1 MRDRLALFRVTALIA
16 FRNLFTHR
24 VTSFI
29 VGSIIL
35 FGTALVV
42 TGSALLDSIEAA
54 MERSITSSFAG
65 HIQIY
70 SARGRDDIALFGSG
84 FMASE
89 DIGEMRDFAAV
100 AKVVREIPN
109 VEAVVPMGIQ
119 LAQVVGGNP
128 VDELVESMRAAAR
141 EEDAAAVASGRARL
155 KGIARDM
162 VAEYQ
167 NRLEVS
173 DRRDELQ
180 EDIAVLEEVQRDGFW
195 SDARTLDERLLWV
208 STRIAP
214 LVEDGQ
220 VTFLRLLGT
229 DQVEFRRRFDRFRVV
244 KGEAI
249 PSGQRGLMLSN
260 RSYEERLKHRVAR
273 WLDRL
278 DEDSASDRSLIAR
291 DAELSNLVERLPG
304 QYQRITL
311 NLAPDD
317 AAAMRRDL
325 RGYLGRDAP
334 LEALV
339 RSLLTVTPAN
349 FDERRRAFYEIVAPR
364 IELYQVDVGDVLTL
378 RSFTQSGYLKSVNVK
393 VWGVFLFDGLEGS
406 DLAGAQNL
414 IDLVSFRELY
424 GVMTAETRAELS
436 EIRDEIGLETV
447 DVGTAEDDLFGGG
460 TTELETRQTE
470 AFDELAV
477 LEEAI
482 ERADMLDTGFDQAQV
497 QEGLALNAAVILR
510 DASKLDE
517 TLAEIERTTQEAG
530 LAVEA
535 KDWQAA
541 AGLVG
546 QFVTVVR
553 LVLYVAIVI
562 IFLVALVIINNS
574 MIMATMERVA
584 EIGTMRAIGSSRS
597 LVMGMIFLET
607 LTLGV
612 LAGGAGA
619 GLGAAVIAILGQ
631 VGIPANNDVLV
642 FLFSGPRLFPTFGA
656 VHVVTGV
663 VAIVTVS
670 LVSTLYPARI
680 ATRIQPVVAMQRAE

>member
-1 MRDRLALFRVTALIA
+1 MGDRFALLRVTALIA

-35 FGTALVV
+35 CGTALVV
-42 TGSALLDSIEAA
+42 TGTALLDSIEAA
-54 MERSITSSFAG
+54 MERSVTSSFAG

-70 SARGRDDIALFGSG
+70 SSEGRDDIALFGSG

-89 DIGEMRDFAAV
+89 DIGEMHDFARV
-100 AKVVREIPN
+100 AEVVKSVPN

-119 LAQVVGGNP
+119 LAQVVGGNQ
-128 VDELVESMRAAAR
+128 VDELVESMRAAGRDGDEAR
-141 EEDAAAVASGRARL
+141 VVNGVARL
-155 KGIARDM
+155 KSIARDM
-162 VAEYQ
+162 VAEYE

-173 DRRDELQ
+173 NTRETLLEAIRT
-180 EDIAVLEEVQRDGFW
+180 LEEVQSEAFW
-195 SDARTLDERLLWV
+195 TDERTLDERLLWV
-208 STRIAP
+208 STRLAP
-214 LVEDGQ
+214 LIEDGR

-229 DQVEFRRRFDRFRVV
+229 DQVEFRKRFDRFRVV
-244 KGEAI
+244 HGEAT
-249 PSGQRGLMLSN
+249 PAGQRGLMLSN
-260 RSYEERLKHRVAR
+260 RAYEERLKHRVAR

-278 DEDSASDRSLIAR
+278 DEDSEGDRSLIASN
-291 DAELSNLVERLPG
+291 AELVNLAERLPE

-311 NLAPDD
+311 NLDPDN
-317 AAAMRRDL
+317 ARALESELRD
-325 RGYLGRDAP
+325 YLGRNATLD
-334 LEALV
+334 ALV
-339 RSLLTVTPAN
+339 SELLTVTPDN
-349 FDERRRAFYEIVAPR
+349 FDERFRAFYDIVAPR
-364 IELYQVDVGDVLTL
+364 IELYAVDVGDVLTL

-414 IDLVSFRELY
+414 IDMVSFRELY
-424 GVMTAETRAELS
+424 GVMTAETRAELA
-436 EIRDEIGLETV
+436 EIRNEIGLDAV
-447 DVGTAEDDLFGGG
+447 DMNSAEDELFGAG
-460 TTELETRQTE
+460 TSELETRQIE
-470 AFDELAV
+470 AFDELSV

-482 ERADMLDTGFDQAQV
+482 DRADALDAGFDQATV
-497 QEGLALNAAVILR
+497 QDGLALNAAVLLR
-510 DASKLDE
+510 DPSLLDE
-517 TLAEIERTTQEAG
+517 TLVEIEKASAEAG
-530 LAVEA
+530 LAIEA

-619 GLGAAVIAILGQ
+619 ALGMTVVGILGE

-642 FLFSGPRLFPTFGA
+642 FLFSGPRLYPTFGA
-656 VHVVTGV
+656 IHVVIGV
-663 VAIVTVS
+663 LAIVVVS
-670 LVSTLYPARI
+670 LISTLYPARV